1 MMQRHDLIDL
11 MKSLRLHGMAA
22 AFDDAVVHGIRQ
34 RRTIEEILA
43 GLLNAEAAE
52 RQSRSIRYRLGIAG
66 LPETKELDSFRFEV
80 SPVNEAL
87 IRSLHQGSFL
97 AQRRN
102 AVLVGGT
109 GTGKTH
115 ISIAI
120 TANVIRNGTRGR
132 FFNVVELVNRLEAE
146 SRNGR
151 AGALAGQLQ
160 RLDLVVLDELGYLPF
175 PRAGG
180 EMLFH
185 LLVRLYARTSVFI
198 TTNLAFAEWP
208 QVFGDAKMTMAL
220 LDRLTH
226 HCDII
231 ETGDESYRARTR
243 S

>member
-1 MMQRHDLIDL
+1 MQRHDLIAL
-11 MKSLRLHGMAA
+11 MKSLRLSGMAA
-22 AFDDAVVHGIRQ
+22 AFDEAVVAGIRQ
-34 RRTIEEILA
+34 RRTAEEILA
-43 GLLNAEAAE
+43 MLLNAEAAE
-52 RQSRSIRYRLGIAG
+52 RQSRSIRYRLGMAG
-66 LPETKELDSFRFEV
+66 LPETKNLDGFKFAV

-87 IRSLHQGSFL
+87 VRSLHQGSFL
-97 AQRRN
+97 SEQRN

-115 ISIAI
+115 LSIAI
-120 TANVIRNGTRGR
+120 ATNVIRNGARAR
-132 FFNVVELVNRLEAE
+132 FFNVVDLVNRLEAE
-146 SRNGR
+146 SRSGR
-151 AGALAGQLQ
+151 AGTLAAQLQ
-160 RLDLVVLDELGYLPF
+160 RLNLVVLDELGYLPF

-185 LLVRLYARTSVFI
+185 LLVRLYAKTSVFI

-226 HCDII
+226 HCDIL
-231 ETGDESYRARTR
+231 ETGEESYRAKTR